1 MTTAEKITHLKAIS
15 GEPDEELLKYYL
27 RFAEE
32 AILNRAYPFGCE
44 DMEMP
49 EQYQMK
55 QIELANILLAKRGAE
70 GEASHSEN
78 GVSRTYVEEEK
89 ILKSIIPK
97 GCVVG

>member
-1 MTTAEKITHLKAIS
+1 MTNAEKITHLKAVS
-15 GEPDEELLKYYL
+15 GESDEGLLKYYL
-27 RFAEE
+27 RLAEE
-32 AILNRAYPFGCE
+32 AILNRAFPFGVE
-44 DMEMP
+44 DREIP
-49 EQYQMK
+49 EQYEMK
-55 QIELANILLAKRGAE
+55 QVELANILLAKRGAE